1 MIDLKTCVLDLDN
14 TLVSTS
20 FTKTENASCIFTY
33 LEEDDSTHKERRV

>member
-20 FTKTENASCIFTY
+20 SAKTENVSCMFTY
-33 LEEDDSTHKERRV
+33 LEEDDDGHKERKV